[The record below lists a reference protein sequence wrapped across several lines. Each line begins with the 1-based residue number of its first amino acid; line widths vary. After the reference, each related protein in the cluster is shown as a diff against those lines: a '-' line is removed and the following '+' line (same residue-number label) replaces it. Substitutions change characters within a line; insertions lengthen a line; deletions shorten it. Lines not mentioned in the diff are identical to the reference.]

1 MQANDIPRARAVYK
15 ACLSVLPNKQFT
27 FGKIWI
33 LAAHLEIRQ
42 KDLMAARKILGTAI
56 GRPCYVLCVMYI
68 VCCIDYVYCIL
79 RIVYCVN

>member
-1 MQANDIPRARAVYK
+1 MQANDVPRARAVYK

-42 KDLMAARKILGTAI
+42 KDLTAARKILGTAI
-56 GRPCYVLCVMYI
+56 GRRSYVLCV
-68 VCCIDYVYCIL
+68 VYCID
-79 RIVYCVN
+79 CVLY

>member
-1 MQANDIPRARAVYK
+1 MQANDVPRARAVYK

-56 GRPCYVLCVMYI
+56 GRRYA
-68 VCCIDYVYCIL
+68 VCCILNIVDCIL
-79 RIVYCVN
+79 YIVYN